1 MTQKDLHF
9 VYLFRFVYIGT
20 LPVVII
26 YLAAY
31 FILIKVP
38 PNLTDSKDAQNSDE
52 TKPFQSNDINNY
64 LSYFSFSS
72 QQYKLLRVLI
82 VQVIPSLLRVQLKE
96 CGDV

>member
-1 MTQKDLHF
+1 M
-9 VYLFRFVYIGT
+9 YIGT
-20 LPVVII
+20 LPIVII

-38 PNLTDSKDAQNSDE
+38 PNLTDSKDSQNSDE
-52 TKPFQSNDINNY
+52 TKPLHSNDIDNY
-64 LSYFSFSS
+64 LSYFSLSS

-82 VQVIPSLLRVQLKE
+82 VQVMLLLLRVQPKE

>member
-1 MTQKDLHF
+1 MRFTFF
-9 VYLFRFVYIGT
+9 VYFFRFVYIGT

-38 PNLTDSKDAQNSDE
+38 PNLTDLKDAQHSDE

-64 LSYFSFSS
+64 LSYHSSFSS

-82 VQVIPSLLRVQLKE
+82 VQVIPSLPRVQLKE

>member
-1 MTQKDLHF
+1 MRFTFF

-38 PNLTDSKDAQNSDE
+38 PNLTDLKDAQHSDE

-64 LSYFSFSS
+64 LSYHSSFSS

-82 VQVIPSLLRVQLKE
+82 VQVILSLPRVQLKE